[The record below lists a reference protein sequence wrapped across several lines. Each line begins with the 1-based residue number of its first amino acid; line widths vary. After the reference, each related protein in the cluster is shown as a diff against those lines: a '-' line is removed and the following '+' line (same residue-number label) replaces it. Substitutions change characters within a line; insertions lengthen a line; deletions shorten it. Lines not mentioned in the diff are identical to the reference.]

1 MIPGPR
7 PRRAAAAALGVVLA
21 ATALLLAFHQ
31 PPAAAQSANQ
41 PLQVTVS
48 ELSPLA
54 PTATDTLHL
63 AGQVANGSATPV
75 AQVVVQLRVSA
86 RPLLSRSSLA
96 ESASSTGPPPG
107 PVVGQAV
114 TVAATLAPG
123 AAAGWTL
130 DVPADQLGLSGY
142 GVYPMA
148 VEARGTLADGSRGRL
163 GTARTFVTWG
173 SDTPGLQPTR
183 VAVLLPVLATPAVA
197 ESGTVPGAAFVTEL
211 TGRLTDLVRTASGE
225 PVSWVLDGDLLESV
239 SGLADGGPAAQGPA
253 NATLAPDPRA
263 AQWLTE
269 LRAAVGD
276 GDVNALGY
284 ADPDAVAV
292 TRAGL
297 ADDLRT
303 AVALGPAVVRDVLGR
318 SVTGDVAWPA
328 DGTAPASAL
337 AALKGAGIGAV
348 VLSDVYTPTT
358 RTVTYT
364 ASAVGPIQGSTLTG
378 VVTDRV
384 LSALLA
390 TPVAQQGG
398 PVLARQRFLS
408 ELAMVTAERPF
419 DSRSVV
425 VAPPRYWQPDVAYD
439 RGLLS
444 ALRTLPWVEPQTV
457 EQLRGAADPGVSHQ
471 APSYPSVVARH
482 EVTGAQLSEVRAGRV
497 DLQALTSVLSQPQPL
512 ADRFERG
519 LLRAESSAWRDHPAE
534 GLTFARTVTSLIT
547 KAQTGVRIVPSGPI
561 TLTSRTGQIPITVAN
576 DLDQPVTVALAVDA
590 VPSVRMTLKQP
601 GLMTVAAGSRQTVEV
616 AAKAAANGRLIV
628 QARLYAPDG
637 QAYGPPVGFPVL
649 ATGIGQVAQ
658 WVVGGA
664 LVLLTVA
671 LTYRIGRAIRRG
683 RRPVRTVAATGGE
696 EQP

>member
-1 MIPGPR
+1 
-7 PRRAAAAALGVVLA
+7 VVA
-21 ATALLLAFHQ
+21 VGALLTGTVALLALHQ
-31 PPAAAQSANQ
+31 PPADAQPVDQ
-41 PLQVTVS
+41 PLQVMVS

-54 PTATDTLHL
+54 PTSTDTLRL
-63 AGQVANGSATPV
+63 AGRVTNTGGTAV

-96 ESASSTGPPPG
+96 DSASSTQPPPG
-107 PVVGQAV
+107 SVVGRPL
-114 TVAATLAPG
+114 TVATSLAPG
-123 AAAGWTL
+123 ASVGWTL
-130 DVPADQLGLSGY
+130 EVPGGQLGLSGY

-148 VEARGTLADGSRGRL
+148 VEARGTSADGTRGRL

-183 VAVLLPVLATPAVA
+183 VAVLWPVLATPAVA
-197 ESGTVPGAAFVTEL
+197 ESGTVPGAAFATEL
-211 TGRLTDLVRTASGE
+211 AGRLTDLVRTASGE

-239 SGLADGGPAAQGPA
+239 SALADGGPAAPGSPG
-253 NATLAPDPRA
+253 ATVAPDSRA

-276 GDVNALGY
+276 RDVNALGY

-318 SVTGDVAWPA
+318 SVTGDLAWPA
-328 DGTAPASAL
+328 DGTATLPAL
-337 AALKGAGIGAV
+337 NALKSAGVRAV
-348 VLSDVYTPTT
+348 VLSDAYTPTT
-358 RTVTYT
+358 RTFTYT
-364 ASAVGPIQGSTLTG
+364 ASAVGPIQGSSLTG

-419 DSRSVV
+419 DGRAVV

-439 RGLLS
+439 RDLLS
-444 ALRTLPWVEPQTV
+444 VLRTLPWVQPQTV
-457 EQLRGAADPGVSHQ
+457 EQLRAAADPGVLRQ
-471 APSYPSVVARH
+471 TPTYPSTVAQR
-482 EVTGAQLSEVRAGRV
+482 EVTSAQLGEVRAGRV

-519 LLRAESSAWRDHPAE
+519 LLRAESSGWRDQPGK
-534 GLTFARTVTSLIT
+534 GLAFARTVTSLIT
-547 KAQTGVRIVPSGPI
+547 KAQASVRIVPSGPI
-561 TLTSRTGQIPITVAN
+561 TLTSRSGQIPITVAN
-576 DLDQPVTVALAVDA
+576 DLDQPVTVLLAVDA

-637 QAYGPPVGFPVL
+637 QVYGPAVG
-649 ATGIGQVAQ
+649 
-658 WVVGGA
+658 
-664 LVLLTVA
+664 

-683 RRPVRTVAATGGE
+683 RRPVRTSAATDGE
-696 EQP
+696 DQR